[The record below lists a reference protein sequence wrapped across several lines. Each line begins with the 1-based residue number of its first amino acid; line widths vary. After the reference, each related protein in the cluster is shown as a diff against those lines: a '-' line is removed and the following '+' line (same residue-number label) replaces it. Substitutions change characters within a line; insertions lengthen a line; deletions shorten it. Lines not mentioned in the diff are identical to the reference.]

1 MAAERPMLPTPLARE
16 RALILTL
23 VLGLS
28 IAAWALLVWQAG
40 AMRSGAMGLT
50 MGMSGALFLAI
61 WVVMMVATM
70 FPAAASMILMFDR
83 IAASKRQRAQAFVPT
98 WVFIGGYLLIWTL
111 FGALA
116 YVFASVADRVAGQ
129 SMWLMANASRIGGAV
144 LIAAGLYQLSPLKS
158 VCLSRCRTPTQFIM
172 TSWRDGYGGALRMG
186 IEHGLFCV
194 GCCWLLFLIV
204 FPLGMMNIVALGLL
218 TTLIFAEK
226 ALPVGV
232 LASRLAAAALIVYGI
247 VVLVAPA
254 ALPTAMS

>member
-1 MAAERPMLPTPLARE
+1 MAVPRPAAPLARE

-28 IAAWALLVWQAG
+28 LAAWVLLVWQAG
-40 AMRSGAMGLT
+40 ALRGSAMGLT
-50 MGMSGALFLAI
+50 MGMSGALFLGI

-70 FPAAASMILMFDR
+70 FPAAANMILLFDT
-83 IAASKRQRAQAFVPT
+83 IAAGKRQRARAFVPT
-98 WVFIGGYLLIWTL
+98 WVFVSGYLLIWAV

-116 YVFASVADRVAGQ
+116 FGVATLADRAAAQ
-129 SMWLMANASRIGGAV
+129 SMWLMANGSRIGGAI

-158 VCLSRCRTPTQFIM
+158 VCLKQCRTPTQFIM

-186 IEHGLFCV
+186 IEHGAYCV
-194 GCCWLLFLIV
+194 GCCWLLFVIL

-218 TTLIFAEK
+218 TALIFVEK
-226 ALPVGV
+226 TLPIGV
-232 LASRLAAAALIVYGI
+232 LASRIAAAALIVYGI

-254 ALPTAMS
+254 ALPTTM